1 MVTSE
6 GLIQVIKVNLR
17 VPFMFSW
24 CYHDF
29 LSFWRF
35 DLWKLACEWNAVL
48 SPADPPFYRS
58 CDKIFNQ
65 TNHNYLRGQ
74 SFTFNWTMC
83 AKCRTRILVKFW
95 LVFKVDHA
103 KSTSVCL
110 QVSCY
115 STYAHCIKWTN
126 YVWEDWTSQE
136 NRSQFTHWRTWMN
149 ILSCFESLVAKH
161 VPEFVSAA

>member
-1 MVTSE
+1 MTFSVFDGLIYENWRANGMLSWVPQIHPFIARAIRYLIKQTIITSE
-6 GLIQVIKVNLR
+6 VNPSR
-17 VPFMFSW
+17 STEQ
-24 CYHDF
+24 C
-29 LSFWRF
+29 
-35 DLWKLACEWNAVL
+35 VL
-48 SPADPPFYRS
+48 NVGREF
-58 CDKIFNQ
+58 
-65 TNHNYLRGQ
+65 
-74 SFTFNWTMC
+74 
-83 AKCRTRILVKFW
+83 LVKFW